1 MRHFP
6 SAAEPLPHRDAD
18 AVPEPSQR
26 QWAPPQDIQPLITCR
41 RPRHRLALLDR
52 TIGDECL
59 IGIQAVVLN
68 GAKIG
73 PRCIVGAGALVT
85 EGKEFP
91 EGSLI
96 VGSPAKVV
104 RELSAAQFAM
114 LSRLA
119 GHYVEQTQRH
129 RGGIKRIG

>member
-1 MRHFP
+1 MPVSDNVSLGEGVKIFHP
-6 SAAEPLPHRDAD
+6 SL
-18 AVPEPSQR
+18 VNLYGCS
-26 QWAPPQDIQPLITCR
+26 
-41 RPRHRLALLDR
+41 
-52 TIGDECL
+52 IGDGTL

-96 VGSPAKVV
+96 VGAPARVLRSLSPEQF
-104 RELSAAQFAM
+104 ELLRRMAEAYKAQT
-114 LSRLA
+114 R
-119 GHYVEQTQRH
+119 RH
-129 RGGIKRIG
+129 RDGIKRIG